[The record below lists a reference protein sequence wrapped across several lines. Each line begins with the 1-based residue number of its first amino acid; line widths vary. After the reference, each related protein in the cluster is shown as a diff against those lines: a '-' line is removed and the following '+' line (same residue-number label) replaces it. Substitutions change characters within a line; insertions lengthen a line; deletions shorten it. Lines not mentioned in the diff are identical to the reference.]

1 VRAGFTA
8 ARGGY
13 SLIEVLLALLLLM
26 ILVQVIGAS
35 LVTVLSV
42 EQQASEARELSDVS
56 QILVTDALLGVSEAE
71 TMREW
76 PYPDWKPEYKPVTVG
91 RGENVT
97 QWHEWSLTARY
108 ERQPRLQMYVLK
120 RGD

>member
-1 VRAGFTA
+1 MRAGFIA

-56 QILVTDALLGVSEAE
+56 QILVNMPPGVSEAE
-71 TMREW
+71 TMRGSRIRIGIISRSPSVE
-76 PYPDWKPEYKPVTVG
+76 
-91 RGENVT
+91 
-97 QWHEWSLTARY
+97 
-108 ERQPRLQMYVLK
+108 ERM
-120 RGD
+120 